1 MGEPNP
7 TEPALPYVEIVFIG
21 LQIPA
26 DPFLSFTIICLEK
39 ERKIIEGA
47 GFWIDIFSLIAL
59 PAISLSM
66 RALQPAT
73 KLQL

>member
-39 ERKIIEGA
+39 ERLSRVQ
-47 GFWIDIFSLIAL
+47 GFGLISSL
-59 PAISLSM
+59 
-66 RALQPAT
+66 
-73 KLQL
+73 